1 MKVLS
6 IGNSFS
12 CDAQRYL
19 HRLAKKDGVDIKT
32 VNLFIGG
39 CSLRTHY
46 LNMLQDSASYV
57 LGFNGEETG
66 FKVSISQ
73 ALSSD
78 DLDVITLQQASQ
90 LSPKYETYSPYLEV
104 LAEYVRKYCPNA
116 KIFIHETW
124 GYEDGSERLK
134 NMGYQSEEQ
143 MYADIERTYKKASA
157 QIKANG
163 IIPCGK
169 AMIYATKFGVE
180 KMHRDTFHAD
190 LGVGRYLLALTW
202 YKTLTGTDISGND
215 FDEFDIPVSQKER
228 EIAVKAVNAAL
239 EENAYK
245 TI

>member
-78 DLDVITLQQASQ
+78 DWDVITLQQASQ

-228 EIAVKAVNAAL
+228 EIAVKAVNAAF